1 MPASAPDGAP
11 VPNRRVVLLAVDG
24 LEWRIVRR
32 GAAEGWL
39 PNLKALVAVGAWAE
53 VPIRECVPGLGGWA
67 ELDLNSPTLW
77 TTIATGQYY
86 FRHGVFD
93 FRNRLESFAQPPL
106 FGSRHVRSA
115 RIWDVLTRYE
125 LSSLVVGYYVTHPA
139 YPIRGVMVSDLFGE
153 SAGGAAFPLV
163 RLDEFAMAAGA
174 NSYASLV
181 NQLGRL
187 ASEGTSTATPE
198 PLAPASRELAR
209 RALAEFTALSADQIA
224 ALLDEPSEAERRRLV
239 EFYLLHPLL
248 RDERMHAVARHLLG
262 RESWHFAT
270 AYYRLP
276 DYVAHTFWYED
287 QSAPTMWRGFEP
299 VLERAYKHFD
309 RQLGEIRAALP
320 SESVLI
326 VVSDHGFGA
335 GPGPGD
341 ESNGPWRWSRMGKHA
356 EPGVLIVAGGGRTGR
371 VSEPVS
377 LLDLAPSILNHFGVP
392 LAATLD
398 GGVVPGLLSADAAHT
413 APRLTDY
420 AFTPPAAGD
429 DLAPD
434 ERERIETRLAALGY
448 IE

>member
-1 MPASAPDGAP
+1 MAGTAKDKPGDT
-11 VPNRRVVLLAVDG
+11 RRVFLLAVDG

-32 GAAEGWL
+32 GAAAGWL
-39 PNLKALVAVGAWAE
+39 PNLKSLVEAGAWAE

-106 FGSRHVRSA
+106 FGARHVRSA
-115 RIWDVLTRYE
+115 RIWDVLTHYDIP
-125 LSSLVVGYYVTHPA
+125 SLVVGYYVTHPA

-153 SAGGAAFPLV
+153 AADGAAFPRS
-163 RLDEFAMAAGA
+163 RLDEFAVAAGA
-174 NSYASLV
+174 ESYAALV
-181 NQLGRL
+181 KQLGRL
-187 ASEGTSTATPE
+187 ASEGTSTATAE
-198 PLAPASRELAR
+198 PLEPASRELAR
-209 RALAEFTALSADQIA
+209 SALAEFTSLSSRAIA

-248 RDERMHAVARHLLG
+248 RDERMHAVMRDLLARENW
-262 RESWHFAT
+262 RFAT

-287 QSAPTMWRGFEP
+287 QSAPELWRGFEP
-299 VLERAYKHFD
+299 VLERAYRRFD

-320 SESVLI
+320 GDSALI

-356 EPGVLIVAGGGRTGR
+356 EPGVLIVTGGGRTGR
-371 VSEPVS
+371 ISEPVS
-377 LLDLAPSILNHFGVP
+377 LLDLAPSILNHLGVP
-392 LAATLD
+392 LAETLD
-398 GGVVPGLLSADAAHT
+398 GGVVPGLLSADAAQSQPRVADYPF
-413 APRLTDY
+413 AP
-420 AFTPPAAGD
+420 PVSGD
-429 DLAPD
+429 DLAPE
-434 ERERIETRLAALGY
+434 ERARIETRLAALGY